1 MWPARFK
8 KFMDKFWVR
17 RRVLEPSN
25 RWKTSRNG
33 FLGFLPLKF
42 IFPWTFCFQFFD
54 FKCRKKEYLQ
64 SKSHRKYIKIIFS
77 LLKEKFLTKKSNK
90 NLKLSGKLLFS
101 KVFFMLLLIRS
112 ILNLINPLLLWI
124 MNFEILEKTTIS
136 ANVMFYVLIS

>member
-90 NLKLSGKLLFS
+90 IWNFHENYFFRK
-101 KVFFMLLLIRS
+101 FFMVLLIRS